1 MNIPRGSVVNLL
13 RKEEMSGLLG
23 RDITSSEWTKAKRM
37 VMRDKELWTCVDSV
51 LMMVVDEI
59 GKERL

>member
-1 MNIPRGSVVNLL
+1 VNIPRGDVVNLL

-23 RDITSSEWTKAKRM
+23 RDITSPEWTKAKRI

-51 LMMVVDEI
+51 LMMIVDEI

>member
-1 MNIPRGSVVNLL
+1 MNIPRGDVVNLL

-23 RDITSSEWTKAKRM
+23 RDITSSEWTKAKRIIN
-37 VMRDKELWTCVDSV
+37 RDKELWTCVDSV
-51 LMMVVDEI
+51 LMMIVDEI

>member
-23 RDITSSEWTKAKRM
+23 RDITSSEWTKAKRII
-37 VMRDKELWTCVDSV
+37 MRDQNLWSCVDDT
-51 LMMVVDEI
+51 LMLILNEI
-59 GKERL
+59 REEKP

>member
-1 MNIPRGSVVNLL
+1 MNIPRGDVVNLL

>member
-1 MNIPRGSVVNLL
+1 MNIPRGNVVNLL

-23 RDITSSEWTKAKRM
+23 RDITSSEWTKAKRIIN
-37 VMRDKELWTCVDSV
+37 RDKELWTCVDSV
-51 LMMVVDEI
+51 LMMIVDEI

>member
-1 MNIPRGSVVNLL
+1 MNIPRGNVVNLL

-23 RDITSSEWTKAKRM
+23 RDITSSEWTRTKRIIN
-37 VMRDKELWTCVDSV
+37 RDKELWTCVDSV
-51 LMMVVDEI
+51 LMMIVDEI

>member
-1 MNIPRGSVVNLL
+1 MNIPRGDVINLL

-23 RDITSSEWTKAKRM
+23 RDITSPEWTKVKRM

-51 LMMVVDEI
+51 LMMIVDEVR
-59 GKERL
+59 KERL

>member
-1 MNIPRGSVVNLL
+1 MNIPRGDVINLL

-23 RDITSSEWTKAKRM
+23 RDITSPEWTKAKRM

-51 LMMVVDEI
+51 LMMIVDEI
-59 GKERL
+59 RKERI

>member
-1 MNIPRGSVVNLL
+1 MNIPRGDVINPL

-23 RDITSSEWTKAKRM
+23 REITSPEWTKAKRM

-51 LMMVVDEI
+51 LMMIVDEV
-59 GKERL
+59 GKERI

>member
-1 MNIPRGSVVNLL
+1 MNIPRGDVINLL

-51 LMMVVDEI
+51 LMMIVDEVR
-59 GKERL
+59 KERL